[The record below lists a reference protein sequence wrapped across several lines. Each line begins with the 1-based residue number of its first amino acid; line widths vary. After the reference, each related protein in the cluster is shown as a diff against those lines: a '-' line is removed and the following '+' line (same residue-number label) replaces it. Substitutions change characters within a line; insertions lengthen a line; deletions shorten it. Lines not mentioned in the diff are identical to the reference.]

1 MVREFLRRRLPGP
14 VLKWRWSQYYWRE
27 FNDSGEPEL
36 RELPKLVPP
45 DKGAL
50 DIGGSVGTYTYHLS
64 RLAKFVVTFEPN
76 PDMHWRF
83 SKLNLPNV
91 SLEKVGLSDSEG
103 IATLGVPADT
113 KDQGRAS
120 IEPHIVERQVGGT
133 HHEIALRTLDSFG
146 FKDIG
151 FVKIDTEGHEE
162 AILRGATELIETC
175 KPTFLIEIE
184 EVHNPGGLSRIT
196 SMMEA
201 QGYSVTFL
209 DKGGQRRPITHFNA
223 ERDQSTEPATGDGA
237 HYIYNFLFEQKA
249 A

>member
-1 MVREFLRRRLPGP
+1 M
-14 VLKWRWSQYYWRE
+14 LKWRWSQYYWQE
-27 FNDSGEPEL
+27 FNSSGEPEL
-36 RELPKLVPP
+36 RDLPQLVSP

-50 DIGGSVGTYTYHLS
+50 EIGGSVGTYTYHLS

-83 SKLNLPNV
+83 SILNLPNV
-91 SLEKVGLSDSEG
+91 RLETVGLSDSEG
-103 IATLGVPADT
+103 VATVGVPADT

-120 IEPHIVERQVGGT
+120 IEPHIVEQQVGGT
-133 HHEIALRTLDSFG
+133 HHEIPLRTLDSFG
-146 FKDIG
+146 FEDIG

-162 AILRGATELIETC
+162 SILRGATNLIETC

-184 EVHNPGGLSRIT
+184 EVHNPGGLARIT

-201 QGYSVTFL
+201 KGYKVTFL
-209 DKGGQRRPITHFNA
+209 DKSGVRRPISDFDA
-223 ERDQSTEPATGDGA
+223 ERDQSAATAANDDTQ
-237 HYIYNFLFEQKA
+237 YIYNFLFEQKA